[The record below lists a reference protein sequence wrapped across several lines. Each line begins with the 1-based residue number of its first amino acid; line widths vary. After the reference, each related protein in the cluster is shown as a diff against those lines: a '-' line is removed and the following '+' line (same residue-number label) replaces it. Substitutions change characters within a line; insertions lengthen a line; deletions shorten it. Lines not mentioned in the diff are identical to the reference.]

1 MSDYRI
7 LVADDEESMVV
18 LLSGILRKEGCHVET
33 AADGQEAIDKLQNS
47 RFDLVISDLKM
58 PRADGLTLVEF
69 ITQAYPE
76 TLIVLLTAH
85 GTIDIA
91 VEAMKKG
98 AWDFLTKPL
107 ESPDQLRALVSKARS
122 LQRRVR
128 ENSGSNRTGCPE
140 AKGNLVYRDPK
151 MQEVIDLIKLVA
163 PTDSTVLL
171 TGESG
176 TGKEMA
182 AMEIHRLSKRAEQ
195 PFIAVNCAALAE
207 NLLESELFGY
217 EKGAFTGASARKT
230 GFFEMAHQGTLF
242 LDEIG
247 EISPVVQVKLLRV
260 LQERNFTRVGG
271 TSLVS
276 VDVRVIAATNRNL
289 PAAVAAQSFREDL
302 YYRLNVFPVH
312 IPPLRERR
320 EDIPVLAAHFI
331 EKYAGK
337 MNKSIAGMSSE
348 AKQILRDYDW
358 PGNARELSNVIER
371 AVILSPA
378 EGKIMPV
385 HLGITP
391 GAGLAGDMAGE
402 QKDVLR
408 NVEREAIIRA
418 LNLHN
423 GNRKMTAGH
432 LGISLRSLY
441 YKLKEYNIEWPK

>member
-7 LVADDEESMVV
+7 LVADDEESIVV
-18 LLSGILRKEGCHVET
+18 LLSGILKKEGYHVET
-33 AADGQEAIDKLQNS
+33 AGDGQEAMDKLKNS

-58 PRADGLTLVEF
+58 PRADGLTLVDF
-69 ITQAYPE
+69 IKQAYPE
-76 TLIVLLTAH
+76 TLVVLLTAH

-107 ESPDQLRALVSKARS
+107 ESPDQLRVLVNKARS
-122 LQRRVR
+122 RQQLVK
-128 ENSGSNRTGCPE
+128 ENSVNKKTGCPNTKE
-140 AKGNLVYRDPK
+140 NLVYQDPK
-151 MQEVIDLIKLVA
+151 MQEIINLIKLVA
-163 PTDSTVLL
+163 PTDSTVLI

-182 AMEIHRLSKRAEQ
+182 ATQIHRLSQRADQ
-195 PFIAVNCAALAE
+195 PFIAVNCSALAE

-217 EKGAFTGASARKT
+217 EKGAFTGASAKKV
-230 GFFEMAHQGTLF
+230 GFFEMAHTGTLF

-260 LQERNFTRVGG
+260 LQERSFTRVGG

-276 VDVRVIAATNRNL
+276 VDVRVIAATNKDL
-289 PAAVAAQSFREDL
+289 AAAVATQSFREDL

-320 EDIPVLAAHFI
+320 EDILILAAHFI
-331 EKYAGK
+331 NKYAGK
-337 MNKSIAGMSSE
+337 MNKSIEGMSPE
-348 AKQILRDYDW
+348 AEQRLRDYDW
-358 PGNARELSNVIER
+358 PGNARELSNLIER
-371 AVILSPA
+371 AVILCPA
-378 EGKIMPV
+378 EERIIPL
-385 HLGITP
+385 HLGIPSGT
-391 GAGLAGDMAGE
+391 GLEANMAGE

-408 NVEREAIIRA
+408 NIEREAISKA
-418 LNLHN
+418 LNLYN
-423 GNRKMTAGH
+423 GNRKMTAEH

-441 YKLKEYNIEWPK
+441 YKLKEYNIE